1 MDNKKKKIIF
11 MSVFAVGLATLIAGA
26 VFLVLNLTRKADVAD
41 GEYLVSVG
49 KWVLADEIP
58 IRNCTDNYPDSNC
71 GPEEGEATVTTDR
84 VVWDFKEI
92 GKGTL
97 TTNAH
102 ENDYDFIW
110 AIEDGKLK
118 IETKW
123 LYDLENEYDYKLDQD
138 KGELVLSADGEEHK
152 FVVQE

>member
-1 MDNKKKKIIF
+1 
-11 MSVFAVGLATLIAGA
+11 
-26 VFLVLNLTRKADVAD
+26 
-41 GEYLVSVG
+41 VSAG
-49 KWVLADEIP
+49 KWVLADEVP

-71 GPEEGEATVTTDR
+71 GPEEGEATVMTDR
-84 VVWDFKEI
+84 VVWDFTEI

>member
-1 MDNKKKKIIF
+1 MDKKRISIITLI
-11 MSVFAVGLATLIAGA
+11 VGLVTLVAGV
-26 VFLVLNLTRKADVAD
+26 VFLIIRLTAASGVAD
-41 GEYLVSVG
+41 GEYLVSIG
-49 KWVLADEIP
+49 KWGLEGG
-58 IRNCTDNYPDSNC
+58 NCVQAKCGENAKCVGPD
-71 GPEEGEATVTTDR
+71 GEATVICDGDGVIWNFT
-84 VVWDFKEI
+84 EI

-110 AIEDGKLK
+110 SIEDGKLK